1 MTIVSEKGRISV
13 KCERCQKDIP
23 LQHGFNTS
31 SLVLKTR
38 MNRGIILSPLCDECA
53 TDITSIIN
61 RWLNKEEDKEC
72 SK

>member
-1 MTIVSEKGRISV
+1 MTIISEKGRIAV

-23 LQHGFNTS
+23 LQHGFGTS

-38 MNRGIILSPLCDECA
+38 TNGEIILSPLCDECA

-61 RWLNKEEDKEC
+61 RWLNKEGDKEC
-72 SK
+72 ER